1 MRPSASDNREVDGIA
16 TNHGAVGDYPVM
28 RFFARS
34 SDANA

>member
-1 MRPSASDNREVDGIA
+1 MRPSASDNREVDGFA
-16 TNHGAVGDYPVM
+16 TSHGAVGYHPVM